1 VGNVSVN
8 NSITVKLP
16 ITINATIIDWEL
28 LAYEIVEDQNIE
40 NDELRQ
46 IADAMREAADIVEES
61 IGGE

>member
-1 VGNVSVN
+1 VSVN

>member
-1 VGNVSVN
+1 MSVN

-40 NDELRQ
+40 NDELRE

>member
-1 VGNVSVN
+1 MSVN

-28 LAYEIVEDQNIE
+28 LALEIVEDQNIE
-40 NDELRQ
+40 NGELRQ

>member
-1 VGNVSVN
+1 MSVN

-46 IADAMREAADIVEES
+46 IADAMRDAADIVEES

>member
-1 VGNVSVN
+1 MSVARA
-8 NSITVKLP
+8 ITVNLP

-40 NDELRQ
+40 NDELRS
-46 IADAMREAADIVEES
+46 IAKNMRYAAEIVEEG

>member
-1 VGNVSVN
+1 MSVN

>member
-1 VGNVSVN
+1 VSVN

-28 LAYEIVEDQNIE
+28 LAYENVEDQNIE